1 MKKPL
6 SRFLCSALLLALCT
20 FTTAQNPG
28 EMPNYRNNRYPLVQ
42 KPYMELPL
50 GSIKAK
56 GWLQEMLERQRTGAT
71 GHMDQL
77 YPLVMGERN
86 GWLGGDGDQW
96 ERGPYW
102 IDGLLP
108 LAYLLDDKDLEKKVQ
123 PWVEWALSSQK
134 PNGFFGPDT
143 DYPYEAGVQ
152 RDNAHDWWPR
162 MVVLKIL
169 QQYHSA
175 TQDPRIISFMSKYFR
190 YQLETLPTKPLGNW
204 TFWANFRAGDNLQV
218 IYWLYNIT
226 GEKFLLELGDLI
238 HSQAHDFS
246 HMFCCTDKM
255 KRFNTIHCVNLAQGI
270 KEPIIYY
277 QQAGDKKYLETVK
290 KGFADIKAYNG
301 QAQGMYGGDEGLH
314 GNNPTQG
321 VELCSVVELMYS
333 LEKLVEITG
342 DIDYIEHLEKV
353 AFNALPTQVTDDFM
367 YKQYFQ
373 QANQV
378 MVTRHHRNFYEDTN
392 HSATDIVFGTMS
404 GYPCCYSNMHQG
416 WPKFVQNLWYATH
429 DNGLAALAYSPSEV
443 TAKVGNGVLVQ
454 MTEDTFYPMND
465 KIRFTL
471 KIQDKRTKTV
481 EFPFHFRIP
490 TWSKEA
496 VISVNG
502 EKLKT
507 TESGKIEV
515 IKRTWTNGDVVEVTF
530 PMNIQVDNTWFEN
543 SISVQRGPLVYAL
556 KIEEEWIKKEFDEKE
571 KKQFGDF
578 YWEIHPRT
586 PWNYGIIDFDKNKA
600 EEHFIVKVND
610 EKAQGKFFWNLESAP
625 IELKTK
631 AKAIP
636 SWNLYNEMSGP
647 LPFSTS
653 RWPNEPETEIT
664 LIPYGCTT
672 LRISQFPLVR

>member
-6 SRFLCSALLLALCT
+6 SSFLCSALLLTLCT

-28 EMPNYRNNRYPLVQ
+28 EIPNYRNNRYPLVQ

-108 LAYLLDDKDLEKKVQ
+108 LAYLLDDKDLQKKVQ

-290 KGFADIKAYNG
+290 KGFADIKSYNG

-471 KIQDKRTKTV
+471 RIQDKRAKTV
-481 EFPFHFRIP
+481 AFPFHLRIP
-490 TWSKEA
+490 SWSREA
-496 VISVNG
+496 TITING
-502 EKLKT
+502 QKHSTVKGGT
-507 TESGKIEV
+507 IE
-515 IKRTWTNGDVVEVTF
+515 IIDRNWNSGDVVEVTF
-530 PMNIQVDNTWFEN
+530 PMHIEVDNTWFEN
-543 SISVQRGPLVYAL
+543 SVSVQRGPLVYAL
-556 KIEEEWIKKEFDEKE
+556 KIEEEWVKKEFSGNDI
-571 KKQFGDF
+571 KQFGES
-578 YWEIHPRT
+578 YWEIFPKT
-586 PWNYGIIDFDKNKA
+586 PWNYGIIEFDKAKA
-600 EEHFIVKVND
+600 DTHFVVNIDESKVKN
-610 EKAQGKFFWNLESAP
+610 KFFWNLENAP

-636 SWNLYNEMSGP
+636 SWGLYNEMSGP